1 MLRITAVDT
10 VVVVNLARLDLN
22 LLVALDALL
31 QQRSVTR
38 AAEQMGLSQPAVSAQ
53 LARLRRHFHDDLL
66 ARAGNQYRL
75 TPLAIQ
81 LKERVRVVLSG
92 AERVFAAEP
101 DFDRASSTREF
112 SVLISDYAVATLGSA
127 VAGLL
132 AAEAP
137 RTRLRMISNTTA
149 LVDDAARTLVGTD
162 LMIIPHGFVEDM
174 PHRDLYRDEWVC
186 LVAADND
193 EVGDAL
199 TVEQLATMP
208 WVVTYHGPT
217 AYTPAVRQMRM
228 SGVEPHIQV
237 VTETFLTVPGL
248 VRDTGRVALLQRRL
262 ADRVPAELGV
272 RVLPCPV
279 EVSPLVEAMWWHPM
293 HDDDPEHRYLRD
305 LFVRATAVMT
315 GDEIH
320 IDGTDSPLRQK

>member
-1 MLRITAVDT
+1 MRGISAVDT
-10 VVVVNLARLDLN
+10 VLVVNLARLDLN

-53 LARLRRHFHDDLL
+53 LGRLRRHFHDDLL
-66 ARAGNQYRL
+66 ARSGNQYRL
-75 TPLAIQ
+75 TPLALQ
-81 LKERVRVVLSG
+81 LKERVRAVLSG

-137 RTRLRMISNTTA
+137 RTRLRMHSNTTA
-149 LVDDAARTLVGTD
+149 LVDDAARTLVNTD
-162 LMIIPHGFVEDM
+162 LMIIPHGFVEDL
-174 PHRDLYRDEWVC
+174 PHHDLYRDEWVC
-186 LVAADND
+186 LVSAGND

-217 AYTPAVRQMRM
+217 AYTPAVQQLRM

-248 VRDTGRVALLQRRL
+248 VRGTGRVALLQRRL
-262 ADRVPAELGV
+262 ADQVPAELGV
-272 RVLPCPV
+272 RVVECPFDV
-279 EVSPLVEAMWWHPM
+279 RPLVEAMWWHPM

-315 GDEIH
+315 GAEIH
-320 IDGTDSPLRQK
+320 IDGADSPLRQK